1 METLEEIRMSA
12 FKMKFLRLR
21 VARRTIK
28 PKKMVG
34 GVRNFSIPSTK
45 IKERKRQRI
54 INM

>member
-12 FKMKFLRLR
+12 FKVKFLRLR

-34 GVRNFSIPSTK
+34 GVRNFAIPKHKNKRKKKTK
-45 IKERKRQRI
+45 DY
-54 INM
+54 